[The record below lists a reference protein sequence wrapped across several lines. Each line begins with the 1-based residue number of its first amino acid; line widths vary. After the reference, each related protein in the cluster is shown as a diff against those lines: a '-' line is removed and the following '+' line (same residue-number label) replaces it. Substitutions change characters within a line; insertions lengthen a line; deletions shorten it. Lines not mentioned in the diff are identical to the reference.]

1 MSAIRALLVDDHA
14 LFRDGLAM
22 LMAQRFPEAELVAV
36 ADIGTALAAL
46 AGVAANA
53 AADVVADAPAVELV
67 LLDLG
72 LPDSQGLDSLA
83 ALQAA
88 APQAAIVV
96 MSADDRP
103 ETILA
108 AIEQGAAGFIP
119 KTARLGA
126 IESALRVVLEGGVH
140 LPEGVVR
147 SVAPPPRQGLDPAQV
162 EAAAIRAL
170 GLSPRQVDVLRMLV
184 RGHST
189 KLMSRELEL
198 AESTVKTHLIALFR
212 KLDVNSRSQAVIAAA
227 RMGLTFED

>member
-1 MSAIRALLVDDHA
+1 MKALLVDDHA
-14 LFRDGLAM
+14 LFRDGLSM
-22 LMAQRFPEAELVAV
+22 LMAQRFPEAGLTAV
-36 ADIGTALAAL
+36 ADIGAAL
-46 AGVAANA
+46 AVLAAEPA
-53 AADVVADAPAVELV
+53 AGPRTELV

-83 ALQAA
+83 ALQQA
-88 APQAAIVV
+88 APEAAIVV

-108 AIEQGAAGFIP
+108 AIGQGAAGFIP

-126 IESALRVVLEGGVH
+126 IESALRVVLDGGVH

-147 SVAPPPRQGLDPAQV
+147 SVAPLPQQGFDPAQV

-170 GLSPRQVDVLRMLV
+170 RLSRRQADVLRLLV
-184 RGHST
+184 RGRST
-189 KLMSRELEL
+189 KLMSRELKIE
-198 AESTVKTHLIALFR
+198 ESTVKTHLIALFR

-227 RMGLTFED
+227 RMGLSFER

>member
-1 MSAIRALLVDDHA
+1 MRSGRLEWRMKTLLVDDHT
-14 LFRDGLAM
+14 LFRDGLSM
-22 LMAQRFPEAELVAV
+22 LMAQRFPEAQLVAV
-36 ADIGTALAAL
+36 ADIGAAL
-46 AGVAANA
+46 AVLAAQP
-53 AADVVADAPAVELV
+53 DVTLV

-83 ALQAA
+83 SLQQAA
-88 APQAAIVV
+88 PEAAIVV
-96 MSADDRP
+96 LSADDRP

-126 IESALRVVLEGGVH
+126 IEAALRVVLDGGVH
-140 LPEGVVR
+140 LPEGIVR
-147 SVAPPPRQGLDPAQV
+147 SLAPAPRPGLDPARA

-170 GLSPRQVDVLRMLV
+170 GLSRRQADVLRLLV
-184 RGHST
+184 HGSST
-189 KLMSRELEL
+189 KLMSRQLTV

-227 RMGLTFED
+227 RMGLTFER

>member
-1 MSAIRALLVDDHA
+1 MKTLLVDDHA
-14 LFRDGLAM
+14 LFRDGLSM
-22 LMAQRFPEAELVAV
+22 LMAQRFPEAQLVAV
-36 ADIGTALAAL
+36 ADIGAAL
-46 AGVAANA
+46 AVLAAELGGEGGGEP
-53 AADVVADAPAVELV
+53 VTELV

-83 ALQAA
+83 ALQQA
-88 APQAAIVV
+88 APEAAIVV

-119 KTARLGA
+119 KTARFGA
-126 IESALRVVLEGGVH
+126 IEAALRVVLDGGVH

-147 SVAPPPRQGLDPAQV
+147 SLAPAPRPDLDPAQA

-170 GLSPRQVDVLRMLV
+170 RLSRRQADVLRLLV
-184 RGHST
+184 RGCST
-189 KLMSRELEL
+189 KLMSRQMQV

-227 RMGLTFED
+227 RMGLTFDH